1 MKEKI
6 ICITGGH
13 QTPAIA
19 VIEAIRTSHIQWNIV
34 WIGRKYAFE
43 GSRVVAP
50 EYALIRSMNIPFESL
65 TSGRVDRSKGIYGL
79 FSLFKIPLSI
89 WQSVRILQKIKPDL
103 VVSFGGYI
111 AFPVAVAAYIM
122 HIPII
127 THEQTHA
134 FGLANIVIAKIAQKV
149 CVSYPETLAMVSKQK
164 GVLTGLPIRSGIFSP
179 PTRPSFTIPKEQVP
193 ILYITGGYTGAQSLN
208 EKIYPVIAKLVKDM
222 VVVHQTGDI
231 SFQKAQTVKTN
242 LKAEGGRYIIAP
254 FFSVS
259 DVSWMYAHADVVAGR
274 SGANTVAEISAF
286 QKKAVFVPLPW
297 AGGSEQT
304 ANALYY
310 QKSGNAV
317 IIKQENVTAASLTKA
332 IYELIKKPKNK
343 VQYGRVPQQD
353 GALNMVREIDTLLS
367 LQNST
372 A

>member
-19 VIEAIRTSHIQWNIV
+19 VIEEIKKIHPFWSIV

-43 GSRVVAP
+43 GSRVISP
-50 EYALIRSMNIPFESL
+50 EYTLIRSMDIPFESL
-65 TSGRVDRSKGIYGL
+65 TTGRVDRSRGIYNL
-79 FSLFKIPLSI
+79 FLFLKILPGI
-89 WQSVRILQKIKPDL
+89 WKSVRILWKIKPDL

-111 AFPVAVAAYIM
+111 AFPVAIAAYIM

-127 THEQTHA
+127 THEQTHT
-134 FGLANIVIAKIAQKV
+134 FGLANTVIVKIAQKV
-149 CVSYPETLAMVSKQK
+149 CASYPETLALVSKQK

-179 PTRPSFTIPKEQVP
+179 PSCPSFPISKEKVP
-193 ILYITGGYTGAQSLN
+193 IIYVTGGSTGAQSLN
-208 EKIYPVIAKLVKDM
+208 EIIFPIIAKLVKDM

-231 SFQKAQTVKTN
+231 SFQKAQSIKTN
-242 LKAEGGRYIIAP
+242 LKVENGRYIIAP

-259 DVSWMYAHADVVAGR
+259 DVSWIYSHADVVVGR
-274 SGANTVAEISAF
+274 SGANTVAEISAY
-286 QKKAVFVPLPW
+286 QLKAIFIPLPW
-297 AGGSEQT
+297 AGGNEQT

-310 QKSGNAV
+310 QKTGNGTV
-317 IIKQENVTAASLTKA
+317 INQKDVTNAILTKV
-332 IYELIKKPKNK
+332 IYELVKTPKNI
-343 VQYGRVPQQD
+343 VQYDRVLQRD

-367 LQNST
+367 LYDRN
-372 A
+372 